1 MRPIEVWKQVAG
13 QRIVGMEVIRG
24 SLHRGGSQEQS
35 GLRLSLENG
44 ATLEIDAAGDGDYD
58 DYHVIVEMVVYTYP
72 GDINQDKFI
81 L

>member
-1 MRPIEVWKQVAG
+1 MKPNEVWQQVAG

-24 SLHRGGSQEQS
+24 SLHRGSQEQS

-44 ATLEIDAAGDGDYD
+44 AILEIDAAGDGDYD
-58 DYHVIVEMVVYTYP
+58 DYHVTVEMVVYTYP

>member
-1 MRPIEVWKQVAG
+1 MKPNEVWKQVAG

-24 SLHRGGSQEQS
+24 SLYRSSQEQS

-44 ATLEIDAAGDGDYD
+44 VTLEIDAAGEGQYD
-58 DYHVIVEMVVYTYP
+58 DYHVTVEMMVYTDP
-72 GDINQDKFI
+72 EDINQDKFI